1 MRGKELI
8 VALGEPVSHWPKVIT
23 CNFPRT
29 HDMPRGMSLC
39 PSGYVVIEIAAI
51 NQWYLKQLDVNNS
64 FLHGDLNEKV
74 YMIIPQGMQV
84 TKPRQ
89 VCKLQR
95 SLYGLKQANRQWYA
109 KLSSFLIS
117 HGYKL

>member
-39 PSGYVVIEIAAI
+39 PSGYVVIEIAEI
-51 NQWYLKQLDVNNS
+51 EN
-64 FLHGDLNEKV
+64 F
-74 YMIIPQGMQV
+74 I
-84 TKPRQ
+84 
-89 VCKLQR
+89 
-95 SLYGLKQANRQWYA
+95 
-109 KLSSFLIS
+109 
-117 HGYKL
+117 